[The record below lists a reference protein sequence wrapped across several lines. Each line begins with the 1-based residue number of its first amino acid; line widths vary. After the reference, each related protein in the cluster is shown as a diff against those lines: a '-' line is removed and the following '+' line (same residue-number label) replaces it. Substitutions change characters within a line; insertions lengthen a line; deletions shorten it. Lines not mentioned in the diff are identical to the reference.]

1 MRGNDTVITHLNA
14 ALEHELGAICQYILH
29 SEMCHNWGYH
39 KLGAYIK
46 KQAIDEMKHAEGLV
60 ERILFLDGQPNL
72 AVVPPIHLGMSVQA
86 QLENDLA
93 DELGAVKD
101 YNEAVAACAAAGDNG
116 TRELFEKMVKDEE
129 QHADFL
135 EAQLGMV
142 KEIGLPNYLAQQMD
156 GAGH

>member
-1 MRGNDTVITHLNA
+1 MRGNDTVIAHLNA
-14 ALEHELGAICQYILH
+14 ALESELGAICQYILH

-39 KLGAYIK
+39 KLGAFVK

-60 ERILFLDGQPNL
+60 ERILFLEGEPKL
-72 AVVPPIHLGMSVQA
+72 AVVPPIRLGMSVQA
-86 QLENDLA
+86 QLENDLTG
-93 DELGAVKD
+93 ELAAVKA

-129 QHADFL
+129 LHADFL

-142 KEIGLPNYLAQQMD
+142 KDMGLPNYLAQQMN
-156 GAGH
+156 GAAH

>member
-1 MRGNDTVITHLNA
+1 MRGNDKVITHLNA

-60 ERILFLDGQPNL
+60 ERILFLEGEPKL

-93 DELGAVKD
+93 GEIGAVRD

-129 QHADFL
+129 LHADFL

-142 KEIGLPNYLAQQMD
+142 KDMGLPNYLAQQMD